1 MLNRVTTFEE
11 DEFRILALMTAET
24 RKFVAPLGMAFAQEQ
39 QDALERL
46 MLRDWI
52 RLIDISYAP
61 TAGPGMFRVFRVM
74 PEAIAWYESR
84 KATFQ

>member
-1 MLNRVTTFEE
+1 MLKRVITFEE
-11 DEFRILALMTAET
+11 GEFNILSLMTSET
-24 RKFVAPLGMAFAQEQ
+24 RKFVAPLGVTFAQEQ

-61 TAGPGMFRVFRVM
+61 NAGPGMFRVFRVM
-74 PEAIAWYESR
+74 PEAVAWYESQR
-84 KATFQ
+84 AAMN